1 MQKLN
6 QKLSLKAQLSPQQI
20 QFLNLLQTPLSL
32 IDEKIEKELEENPA
46 LEELDENEGQ
56 QYQYTTKQKTKEQD
70 FSNYSNESTPSLY
83 LFLKSQIIGLNI
95 NKSQRDLISF
105 VIDSIEENGLIKRNI
120 SSLIDDYLIISDK
133 TVTEKEVRFVIDL
146 IKKMEPSGV
155 GCFSI
160 KDSLILQVQRKKN
173 KHKERTFEILNSHYS
188 EFSNKNFEKI
198 IRDLNI
204 NKVTLNEIYNDVEKL
219 NPLPAVGFN
228 KEDEIINYISPDF
241 YVRDENNQLIVTVNN
256 QFQKKVGINQFYNK
270 LLNETNDEETKKF
283 LNQKIEQAKH
293 FTNSLIKRQ
302 DTLLN
307 VMTSIVKKQEKYF
320 FSGTE
325 KDLTPMKL
333 ADIASIVKMDISTIS
348 RVTNSKFVET
358 SFGVFLLKELFSE
371 AYTKK
376 NGDRI
381 STKEIK
387 ESLKEI
393 IKEEDKA
400 SPYTDEK
407 ICEILEKNEYSIARR
422 TVSKYR
428 ESLSIPTARLRRKVI

>member
-173 KHKERTFEILNSHYS
+173 KHKERTIEILNSHYS

-241 YVRDENNQLIVTVNN
+241 YVRDENNQLIITVNN

-400 SPYTDEK
+400 NPYTDEK

>member
-173 KHKERTFEILNSHYS
+173 KHKEL
-188 EFSNKNFEKI
+188 
-198 IRDLNI
+198 
-204 NKVTLNEIYNDVEKL
+204 
-219 NPLPAVGFN
+219 
-228 KEDEIINYISPDF
+228 
-241 YVRDENNQLIVTVNN
+241 
-256 QFQKKVGINQFYNK
+256 
-270 LLNETNDEETKKF
+270 
-283 LNQKIEQAKH
+283 
-293 FTNSLIKRQ
+293 SLIH
-302 DTLLN
+302 
-307 VMTSIVKKQEKYF
+307 I
-320 FSGTE
+320 
-325 KDLTPMKL
+325 
-333 ADIASIVKMDISTIS
+333 
-348 RVTNSKFVET
+348 
-358 SFGVFLLKELFSE
+358 
-371 AYTKK
+371 
-376 NGDRI
+376 
-381 STKEIK
+381 
-387 ESLKEI
+387 
-393 IKEEDKA
+393 
-400 SPYTDEK
+400 
-407 ICEILEKNEYSIARR
+407 
-422 TVSKYR
+422 
-428 ESLSIPTARLRRKVI
+428 

>member
-1 MQKLN
+1 
-6 QKLSLKAQLSPQQI
+6 
-20 QFLNLLQTPLSL
+20 
-32 IDEKIEKELEENPA
+32 
-46 LEELDENEGQ
+46 
-56 QYQYTTKQKTKEQD
+56 
-70 FSNYSNESTPSLY
+70 
-83 LFLKSQIIGLNI
+83 
-95 NKSQRDLISF
+95 
-105 VIDSIEENGLIKRNI
+105 
-120 SSLIDDYLIISDK
+120 
-133 TVTEKEVRFVIDL
+133 
-146 IKKMEPSGV
+146 
-155 GCFSI
+155 
-160 KDSLILQVQRKKN
+160 
-173 KHKERTFEILNSHYS
+173 
-188 EFSNKNFEKI
+188 
-198 IRDLNI
+198 
-204 NKVTLNEIYNDVEKL
+204 
-219 NPLPAVGFN
+219 
-228 KEDEIINYISPDF
+228 
-241 YVRDENNQLIVTVNN
+241 
-256 QFQKKVGINQFYNK
+256 
-270 LLNETNDEETKKF
+270 
-283 LNQKIEQAKH
+283 
-293 FTNSLIKRQ
+293 
-302 DTLLN
+302 
-307 VMTSIVKKQEKYF
+307 MTSIVKKQEKYF

>member
-95 NKSQRDLISF
+95 NKSQRDLIFF

-173 KHKERTFEILNSHYS
+173 KHKERTIEILNSHYS

-241 YVRDENNQLIVTVNN
+241 YVRDENNQLIITVNN

>member
-32 IDEKIEKELEENPA
+32 IDKKIEKELEENPA

-70 FSNYSNESTPSLY
+70 FSNYSNESAPSLY

-173 KHKERTFEILNSHYS
+173 KHKERTIEILNSHYS

-307 VMTSIVKKQEKYF
+307 VMSSIVKKQEKYF
-320 FSGTE
+320 FSGNE

>member
-95 NKSQRDLISF
+95 NKSQRNLISF

-173 KHKERTFEILNSHYS
+173 KHKERTIEILNSHYS

-241 YVRDENNQLIVTVNN
+241 YVRDENNQLIITVNN

>member
-173 KHKERTFEILNSHYS
+173 KHKEKTIEILNSHYS

-219 NPLPAVGFN
+219 NPFPAVGFN

-241 YVRDENNQLIVTVNN
+241 YVRDENNQLIITVNN

>member
-83 LFLKSQIIGLNI
+83 RFLKSQIIGLNI

-105 VIDSIEENGLIKRNI
+105 IIDSIEENGLIKRNI

-173 KHKERTFEILNSHYS
+173 KHKERTIEILNSHYS

-307 VMTSIVKKQEKYF
+307 VMSSIVKKQEKYF
-320 FSGTE
+320 FSGNE

>member
-46 LEELDENEGQ
+46 LEELDEDEGQ

-173 KHKERTFEILNSHYS
+173 KHKERTIEILNSHYS

-241 YVRDENNQLIVTVNN
+241 YVRDENNQLIITVNN

>member
-120 SSLIDDYLIISDK
+120 RSLIDDYLIISDK

-173 KHKERTFEILNSHYS
+173 KHKERTIEILNSHYS

-241 YVRDENNQLIVTVNN
+241 YVRDENNQLIITVNN

>member
-95 NKSQRDLISF
+95 NKSQRELISF

-173 KHKERTFEILNSHYS
+173 KHKERTIEILNSHYS

-241 YVRDENNQLIVTVNN
+241 YVRDENNQLIITVNN

>member
-173 KHKERTFEILNSHYS
+173 KHKERTIEILNSHYS

-307 VMTSIVKKQEKYF
+307 VMSSIVKKQEKYF
-320 FSGTE
+320 FSGNE

>member
-105 VIDSIEENGLIKRNI
+105 IIDSIEENGLIKRNI

-173 KHKERTFEILNSHYS
+173 KHKERTIEILNSHYS

-307 VMTSIVKKQEKYF
+307 VMSSIVKKQEKYF
-320 FSGTE
+320 FSGNE

>member
-173 KHKERTFEILNSHYS
+173 KHKERTIEILNSHYS

-241 YVRDENNQLIVTVNN
+241 YVRDENNQLIITVNN